1 MGIYGVLSQVLWT
14 TPLTFLDSKPSKLWR
29 IIGLAASNLLTML
42 DLYPLLLRPQFHERV
57 WGARSLAP
65 IYPDL
70 ATSAPVGE
78 AWLTGDECR
87 VANGP
92 FSGRALGELSREYG
106 ERLTGETAPVL
117 SRFPLLIKF
126 LFPRDKLSVQVHPD
140 DDGARELGEPCGK
153 TECWYVLH
161 ADPGA
166 QIGLGLRPGTTKQE
180 VELAIRQARMEQL
193 LNWIDVRQGDMI
205 YVDAGTVHAIGAGSV
220 IVETQQNSDTTFR
233 LYDYGR
239 PRELHIEQGLR
250 ATKERTHA
258 GKVIAGQAFNHNGKT
273 QLNLLSS
280 PCFIVDKFALKEP
293 WEFNRPPEARR
304 SVWCLVATQGC
315 GVVES
320 EGSAPVTFAAGEA
333 IVVPAAV
340 DRFTLR
346 PQWELEFLCSSL
358 PVEEMEHPKTVLYET
373 TASST

>member
-1 MGIYGVLSQVLWT
+1 MSE
-14 TPLTFLDSKPSKLWR
+14 
-29 IIGLAASNLLTML
+29 
-42 DLYPLLLRPQFHERV
+42 LYPLLLRPQFHERV

-78 AWLTGDECR
+78 AWLTGDQCQ

-92 FSGRALGELSREYG
+92 LAGRTLADLSRDFG
-106 ERLTGETAPVL
+106 EQLIGVVAPVA

-140 DDGARELGEPCGK
+140 DDGARHLGEPCGK

-166 QIGLGLRPGTTKQE
+166 QIGLGLKPGTTKQE
-180 VELAIRQARMEQL
+180 VERAIREVRMENL
-193 LNWIDVRQGDMI
+193 LNWMEIRRGDMI
-205 YVDAGTVHAIGAGSV
+205 YVDAGTVHAIGPGSV

-250 ATKERTHA
+250 ATREKTHA
-258 GKVIAGQAFNHNGKT
+258 GKVKPGKQASEKGKT
-273 QLNLLSS
+273 QANLLSS
-280 PCFIVDKFALKEP
+280 PCFVVDQFALKQP
-293 WEFNRPPEARR
+293 WQFQRPQHARR
-304 SVWCLVATQGC
+304 SVWCLVATEGC
-315 GVVES
+315 GVVEH
-320 EGSAPVTFAAGEA
+320 EGGAPVTFAAGEA

-340 DRFTLR
+340 ERFILR

-358 PVEEMEHPKTVLYET
+358 PVEQIDHPKTTLHEFS
-373 TASST
+373 ASST